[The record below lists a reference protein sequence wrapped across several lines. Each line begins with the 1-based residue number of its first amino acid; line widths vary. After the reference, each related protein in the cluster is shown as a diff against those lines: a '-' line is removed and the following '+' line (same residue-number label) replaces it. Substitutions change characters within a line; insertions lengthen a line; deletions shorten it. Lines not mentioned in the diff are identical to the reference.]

1 MAKGSSPSRV
11 QIFSRTV
18 LGIFGSYALASAAAV
33 AIARLYP
40 DGGRT
45 AVTLGELIGFT
56 LFGVAA
62 ILAFSMRS
70 GLRAWA
76 LIGGTTLALVLVA
89 VLAKGASA

>member
-1 MAKGSSPSRV
+1 MAKASSPSPA
-11 QIFSRTV
+11 QILSRTV

-40 DGGRT
+40 EGGRT
-45 AVTLGELIGFT
+45 AVTLGELVGFT

-70 GLRAWA
+70 GMRAWA
-76 LIGGTTLALVLVA
+76 LIGGGTLALAIVA
-89 VLAKGASA
+89 LLAKGTGA